1 MIMVQTNLPVRFISP
16 LASSATARTSAI
28 PESVAL
34 SSLKVASIALAK
46 SLARVVLPHL
56 EWDTG
61 QYAQRGHIFVY
72 NIPWWT
78 PENQASN

>member
-1 MIMVQTNLPVRFISP
+1 MVMVQTNLPVRFIRP

-34 SSLKVASIALAK
+34 SSLNAASIAFAS

-56 EWDTG
+56 E
-61 QYAQRGHIFVY
+61 
-72 NIPWWT
+72 
-78 PENQASN
+78 